1 MIAQQKSDEVA
12 LVAVYV
18 YVLLAHVLAVVLR
31 LEVDRVYVKIP
42 VEILELVLVC
52 AIELVDGLM
61 ILFWILL
68 QLLFEN
74 ESFEIL
80 ILVWIDELQF
90 LLREIVH
97 DFLVESFVI
106 AVVVSVKS
114 GEWHIHHI
122 LWEVASHLQV
132 ELGFVPI
139 QVYKDHLGKP
149 LRLRPD
155 IVLYS

>member
-80 ILVWIDELQF
+80 ILV
-90 LLREIVH
+90 
-97 DFLVESFVI
+97 
-106 AVVVSVKS
+106 
-114 GEWHIHHI
+114 
-122 LWEVASHLQV
+122 
-132 ELGFVPI
+132 
-139 QVYKDHLGKP
+139 
-149 LRLRPD
+149 
-155 IVLYS
+155 